1 MYNMSQLNPKLE
13 PGDRIVLL
21 HMDDPYSAVRIGT
34 KGTVTKI
41 VRVPFDMGYQ
51 YNVKWDNGSIL
62 DLLPEA
68 DSWVLATDV
77 KPKKNLTTEE
87 FSQELKTL
95 SKHKDIIKNMDY
107 RPVLDY
113 LRLVQKSGLVNMLQA
128 RVFLMS
134 DSKNLHKLIYKF
146 DGEPEDYPELFENID
161 EVRDILINETIRI
174 MQEQNMEF
182 DDSTVNRV
190 FQKVCS
196 AVMEMYVSLYSTY
209 FKK

>member
-1 MYNMSQLNPKLE
+1 MSQLNPKLE

-21 HMDDPYSAVRIGT
+21 HMDDPYSAVRMGT
-34 KGTVTKI
+34 KGTVLKI
-41 VRVPFDMGYQ
+41 VKVPFDMGYQ
-51 YNVKWDNGSIL
+51 SNVKWDDGSVL

-77 KPKKNLTTEE
+77 KSKKNLTTEE
-87 FSQELKTL
+87 FGSELKTL

-113 LRLVQKSGLVNMLQA
+113 LKLVQKSGLVNMLQA
-128 RVFLMS
+128 RVFLMT

-182 DDSTVNRV
+182 NDSTINRV
-190 FQKVCS
+190 FQKVSS
-196 AVMEMYVSLYSTY
+196 AVMEMYMSLYSTY

>member
-1 MYNMSQLNPKLE
+1 MSQLNPKLE

-21 HMDDPYSAVRIGT
+21 HMDDPYSAVRMGT
-34 KGTVTKI
+34 KGTVLKI

-51 YNVKWDNGSIL
+51 YNVKWDDGSVL

-77 KPKKNLTTEE
+77 KSKKNLTTEE
-87 FSQELKTL
+87 FGKELKTL

-107 RPVLDY
+107 RPVLDF
-113 LRLVQKSGLVNMLQA
+113 LKLVQKSGLVNMLQA
-128 RVFLMS
+128 RVFLMT

-196 AVMEMYVSLYSTY
+196 AVMEMYMSLYSTY

>member
-1 MYNMSQLNPKLE
+1 MSQLNPKLE

-21 HMDDPYSAVRIGT
+21 HMDDPYSAVRMGT
-34 KGTVTKI
+34 KGTVLKI

-51 YNVKWDNGSIL
+51 YNVKWDDGSVL

-77 KPKKNLTTEE
+77 KSKKNLTTEE

-113 LRLVQKSGLVNMLQA
+113 LKLVQKSGLVNMLQA

-182 DDSTVNRV
+182 NDSTINRV
-190 FQKVCS
+190 FQKVSS
-196 AVMEMYVSLYSTY
+196 AVMEMYISLYSTY

>member
-1 MYNMSQLNPKLE
+1 MSQLNPKLE

-21 HMDDPYSAVRIGT
+21 HMDDPYSAVRMGT
-34 KGTVTKI
+34 KGTVVKI
-41 VRVPFDMGYQ
+41 VKVPFDMGYQ
-51 YNVKWDNGSIL
+51 YNVKWDDGSIL
-62 DLLPEA
+62 DLLPET

-77 KPKKNLTTEE
+77 KSKKNLTTEE
-87 FSQELKTL
+87 FGQELKTL

-113 LRLVQKSGLVNMLQA
+113 LKLVQKSGLVNMLQA

-196 AVMEMYVSLYSTY
+196 AVMEMYMSLYSTY

>member
-1 MYNMSQLNPKLE
+1 MSQLNPKLE

-21 HMDDPYSAVRIGT
+21 HMDDPYSAVRMGT
-34 KGTVTKI
+34 KGTVLKI
-41 VRVPFDMGYQ
+41 VKVPFDMGYQ
-51 YNVKWDNGSIL
+51 YNVKWDDGSVL

-77 KPKKNLTTEE
+77 KSKKNLTTEE
-87 FSQELKTL
+87 FGQELKTL

-107 RPVLDY
+107 RPVLDF
-113 LRLVQKSGLVNMLQA
+113 LKLVQKSGLVNMLQA

-196 AVMEMYVSLYSTY
+196 AVMEMYMSLYSTY

>member
-1 MYNMSQLNPKLE
+1 MSQLNPKLE

-21 HMDDPYSAVRIGT
+21 HMDDPYSAVRMGI
-34 KGTVTKI
+34 KGTVLKI

-51 YNVKWDNGSIL
+51 YNVKWDDGSVL

-77 KPKKNLTTEE
+77 KSKKNLTTEE

-113 LRLVQKSGLVNMLQA
+113 LKLVQKSGLVNMLQA

-174 MQEQNMEF
+174 IQEQNMEF

>member
-1 MYNMSQLNPKLE
+1 MSQLNPKLE

-21 HMDDPYSAVRIGT
+21 HMDDPYSAVRMGT
-34 KGTVTKI
+34 KGTVLKI
-41 VRVPFDMGYQ
+41 VKVPFDMGYQ
-51 YNVKWDNGSIL
+51 YNVKWDDGSVL

-77 KPKKNLTTEE
+77 KSKKNLTTEE
-87 FSQELKTL
+87 FGSELKTL

-113 LRLVQKSGLVNMLQA
+113 LKLVQKSGLVNMLQA
-128 RVFLMS
+128 RVFLMT

-182 DDSTVNRV
+182 NDSTINRV
-190 FQKVCS
+190 FQKVSS
-196 AVMEMYVSLYSTY
+196 AVMEMYISLYSTY

>member
-1 MYNMSQLNPKLE
+1 MSQLNPKLE

-21 HMDDPYSAVRIGT
+21 HMDDPYSAVRMGT
-34 KGTVTKI
+34 KGTVLKI

-51 YNVKWDNGSIL
+51 YNVKWDDGSVL

-77 KPKKNLTTEE
+77 KSKKNLTTEE

-113 LRLVQKSGLVNMLQA
+113 LKLVQKSGLVNMLQA

-182 DDSTVNRV
+182 DDHTVNRV
-190 FQKVCS
+190 FQKVCG
-196 AVMEMYVSLYSTY
+196 AVMEMYISLYSTY

>member
-1 MYNMSQLNPKLE
+1 MSQLNPKLE

-21 HMDDPYSAVRIGT
+21 HMDDPYSAVRMGT
-34 KGTVTKI
+34 KGTVLKI

-51 YNVKWDNGSIL
+51 YNVKWDDGSVL

-77 KPKKNLTTEE
+77 KSKKNLTTEE

-113 LRLVQKSGLVNMLQA
+113 LKLVQKSGLVNMLQA
-128 RVFLMS
+128 KVFLMS

-196 AVMEMYVSLYSTY
+196 AVMEMYISLYSTY

>member
-1 MYNMSQLNPKLE
+1 MSQLNPKLE

-21 HMDDPYSAVRIGT
+21 HMDDPYSAVRMGT
-34 KGTVTKI
+34 KGTVLKI
-41 VRVPFDMGYQ
+41 VKVPFDMGYQ
-51 YNVKWDNGSIL
+51 YNVKWDDGSVL

-77 KPKKNLTTEE
+77 KSKKNLTTEE

-113 LRLVQKSGLVNMLQA
+113 LKLVQKSGLVNMLQA
-128 RVFLMS
+128 KVFLMS

-182 DDSTVNRV
+182 DDHTVNRV
-190 FQKVCS
+190 FQKVCG
-196 AVMEMYVSLYSTY
+196 AVMEMYISLYSTY

>member
-21 HMDDPYSAVRIGT
+21 HMDDPYSAVRMGT
-34 KGTVTKI
+34 KGTVVKI
-41 VRVPFDMGYQ
+41 VKVPFDMGYQ
-51 YNVKWDNGSIL
+51 YNVKWDDGSIL

-113 LRLVQKSGLVNMLQA
+113 LKLVQKSGLVNMLQA

-196 AVMEMYVSLYSTY
+196 AVMEMYISLYSTY

>member
-1 MYNMSQLNPKLE
+1 MSQLNPKLE

-21 HMDDPYSAVRIGT
+21 HMDDPYSAVRMGT
-34 KGTVTKI
+34 KGTVLKI
-41 VRVPFDMGYQ
+41 VKVPFDMGYQ
-51 YNVKWDNGSIL
+51 YNVKWDDGSVL

-77 KPKKNLTTEE
+77 KSKKNLTTEE
-87 FSQELKTL
+87 FGSELKTL

-113 LRLVQKSGLVNMLQA
+113 LKLVQKSGLVNMLQA
-128 RVFLMS
+128 RVFLMT

-182 DDSTVNRV
+182 NDSTINRV
-190 FQKVCS
+190 FQKVSS
-196 AVMEMYVSLYSTY
+196 AVMEMYMSLYSTY

>member
-1 MYNMSQLNPKLE
+1 MSQLNPKLE

-21 HMDDPYSAVRIGT
+21 HMDDPYSAVRMGT
-34 KGTVTKI
+34 KGTVLKI
-41 VRVPFDMGYQ
+41 VKVPFDMGYQ
-51 YNVKWDNGSIL
+51 YNVKWDDGSVL

-77 KPKKNLTTEE
+77 KSKKNLTTEE
-87 FSQELKTL
+87 FGKELKTL

-113 LRLVQKSGLVNMLQA
+113 LKLVQKSGLVNMLQA

-196 AVMEMYVSLYSTY
+196 AVMEMYMSLYSTY

>member
-1 MYNMSQLNPKLE
+1 MSQLNPKLE

-21 HMDDPYSAVRIGT
+21 HMDDPYSAVRMGT
-34 KGTVTKI
+34 KGTVVKI
-41 VRVPFDMGYQ
+41 VKVPFDMGYQ
-51 YNVKWDNGSIL
+51 YNVKWDDGSIL
-62 DLLPEA
+62 DLLPET

-77 KPKKNLTTEE
+77 KSKKNLTTEE
-87 FSQELKTL
+87 FGQELKTL

-113 LRLVQKSGLVNMLQA
+113 LKLVQKSGLVNMLQA
-128 RVFLMS
+128 RVFLMT

-190 FQKVCS
+190 FQKVCG

>member
-1 MYNMSQLNPKLE
+1 MSQLNPKLE

-21 HMDDPYSAVRIGT
+21 HMDDPYSAVRMGT
-34 KGTVTKI
+34 KGTVVKI
-41 VRVPFDMGYQ
+41 VKVPFDMGYQ
-51 YNVKWDNGSIL
+51 YNVKWDDGSIL
-62 DLLPEA
+62 DLLPET

-77 KPKKNLTTEE
+77 KSKKNLTTEE
-87 FSQELKTL
+87 FGQELKTL

-113 LRLVQKSGLVNMLQA
+113 LKLIQKSGLVNMLQA

-182 DDSTVNRV
+182 DDHTVNRV
-190 FQKVCS
+190 FQKVCG

>member
-1 MYNMSQLNPKLE
+1 MSQLNPKLE

-21 HMDDPYSAVRIGT
+21 HMDDPYSAVRMGT
-34 KGTVTKI
+34 KGTVLKI
-41 VRVPFDMGYQ
+41 VKVPFDMGYQ
-51 YNVKWDNGSIL
+51 YNVKWDDGSVL

-77 KPKKNLTTEE
+77 KSKKNLTTEE
-87 FSQELKTL
+87 FGSELKTL
-95 SKHKDIIKNMDY
+95 SKHKDIIKNMNY

-113 LRLVQKSGLVNMLQA
+113 LKLVQKSGLVNMLQA
-128 RVFLMS
+128 RVFLMT

-182 DDSTVNRV
+182 NDSTINRV
-190 FQKVCS
+190 FQKVSS
-196 AVMEMYVSLYSTY
+196 AVMEMYISLYSTY

>member
-1 MYNMSQLNPKLE
+1 MSQLNPKLE

-21 HMDDPYSAVRIGT
+21 HMDDPYSAVRMGT
-34 KGTVTKI
+34 KGTVLKI
-41 VRVPFDMGYQ
+41 VKVPFDMGYQ
-51 YNVKWDNGSIL
+51 YNVKWDDGSVL

-77 KPKKNLTTEE
+77 KSKKNLTTEE
-87 FSQELKTL
+87 FEKELKTL

-113 LRLVQKSGLVNMLQA
+113 LKLVQKSGLVNMLQA
-128 RVFLMS
+128 RVFLMT

-182 DDSTVNRV
+182 NDSTINRV
-190 FQKVCS
+190 FQKVSS
-196 AVMEMYVSLYSTY
+196 AVMEMYISLYSTY

>member
-1 MYNMSQLNPKLE
+1 MSQLNPKLE

-21 HMDDPYSAVRIGT
+21 HMDDPYSAVRMGT
-34 KGTVTKI
+34 KGTVLKI

-51 YNVKWDNGSIL
+51 YNVKWDDGSVL

-77 KPKKNLTTEE
+77 KSKKNLTTEE
-87 FSQELKTL
+87 FGKELKTL

-107 RPVLDY
+107 RPVLDF
-113 LRLVQKSGLVNMLQA
+113 LKLVQKSGLVNMLQA

-196 AVMEMYVSLYSTY
+196 AVMEMYISLYSTY